1 MHSVIA
7 IAAINVFVTVMPQV
21 GIVQQI
27 GGKYVEVTPLVS
39 KAGCPETYSPTPKQL
54 QKLSE
59 ADVYLKLGL
68 SFEDTWLSKIQNSK
82 LKTVSMTQNIKL
94 RADQDPHVWIS
105 LKNLGLMAENTA
117 IILSELKPDQKEY
130 FQQNLKL
137 FKQKIKSLDDKFK
150 ASIKQ
155 NKSKYI
161 FVIHPAYAYFA
172 DDYGLEQHALE
183 FEGKEPTT
191 KQLAKMI
198 QTFKQAGAKIIL
210 VQPEFSDKAAK
221 AIAAETKAELVPISI
236 YNTDPLKNLEELLTK
251 WK

>member
-1 MHSVIA
+1 MNNIIA
-7 IAAINVFVTVMPQV
+7 IAIIKVFVTVMPQM
-21 GIVQQI
+21 GIVQEI
-27 GGKYVEVTPLVS
+27 GGKYVEVTPLVA

-82 LKTVSMTQNIKL
+82 LKTFSMTQNIKL
-94 RADQDPHVWIS
+94 RTDEDPHVWIS
-105 LKNLGLMAENTA
+105 LKNLNTMAENTA
-117 IILSELKPDQKEY
+117 NILSELKPDQKAY
-130 FQQNLKL
+130 FKQNLKV
-137 FKQKIKSLDDKFK
+137 FKQKIKALDKKFI

-172 DDYGLEQHALE
+172 DDYGLEQHAIE
-183 FEGKEPTT
+183 FEGKEPTA
-191 KQLAKMI
+191 KQLTTMI
-198 QTFKQAGAKIIL
+198 QTFKKDGAKIIL

-221 AIAAETKAELVPISI
+221 AIANETKAVLVPISI
-236 YNTDPLKNLEELLTK
+236 YSPDPLKNLEELLNK